1 MSKPK
6 IWALVTNGVR
16 ARILRALDD
25 SGRNYPPEL
34 ISRSR
39 SIHLRN
45 IISDKSGQT
54 FSSARRDRRSQI
66 GSDSDPIRRDMQDFA
81 YEIIQ
86 QLESHRRARE
96 FDKLIVLAAPNML
109 SILKEQTPQ
118 MLRHMIYYEH
128 ATNVVRLPESEL
140 RCFIRQ
146 ILTCNKEI

>member
-16 ARILRALDD
+16 ARILRGLDN
-25 SGRNYPPEL
+25 SGPNCPPEL

-45 IISDKSGQT
+45 IISDKSGQA

-66 GSDSDPIRRDMQDFA
+66 GSDSDPIRCDMQNFA

-86 QLESHRRARE
+86 QLESHRRTRE
-96 FDKLIVLAAPNML
+96 FDRLVVLAAPTML
-109 SILKEQTPQ
+109 SILTEQAPLT
-118 MLRHMIYYEH
+118 LRNKIYYERS
-128 ATNVVRLPESEL
+128 TNVVRLPESEL

-146 ILTCNKEI
+146 ILTSNKEI